1 MAVSF
6 RGSELFGV
14 FISLMSVPQTYLVV
28 FLELSK
34 LYPACWSSEIVV
46 YRKEAVTKD
55 LGLFGLKKKRK
66 IWSLEYI
73 CGFCHALESD
83 LVKPSQ
89 VLCAAWVSAAL

>member
-1 MAVSF
+1 MTEFIQGCVVCFLQGPELFQRSWPSCF

-55 LGLFGLKKKRK
+55 LGLFG
-66 IWSLEYI
+66 
-73 CGFCHALESD
+73 
-83 LVKPSQ
+83 
-89 VLCAAWVSAAL
+89 